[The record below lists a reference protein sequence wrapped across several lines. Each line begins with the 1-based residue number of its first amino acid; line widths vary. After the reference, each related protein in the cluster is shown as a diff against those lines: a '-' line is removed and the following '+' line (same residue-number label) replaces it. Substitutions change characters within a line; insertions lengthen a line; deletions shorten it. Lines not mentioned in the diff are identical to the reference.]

1 MKIKLIGYYSG
12 SKTLKFTIQLAA
24 PKGLEA
30 KTNAAK
36 KTIKLG
42 WDTVKGA
49 KQYVIYYATEKKGDY
64 KKLATTKKT
73 AYNITTLKPGTYYF
87 KVRALTVN
95 NKSKN
100 AYSAYSSP
108 LKVKLAKAK

>member
-1 MKIKLIGYYSG
+1 M
-12 SKTLKFTIQLAA
+12 
-24 PKGLEA
+24 
-30 KTNAAK
+30 
-36 KTIKLG
+36 
-42 WDTVKGA
+42 
-49 KQYVIYYATEKKGDY
+49 IYCATEKKGDY

-95 NKSKN
+95 TAGKN
-100 AYSAYSSP
+100 AYSAYSNA